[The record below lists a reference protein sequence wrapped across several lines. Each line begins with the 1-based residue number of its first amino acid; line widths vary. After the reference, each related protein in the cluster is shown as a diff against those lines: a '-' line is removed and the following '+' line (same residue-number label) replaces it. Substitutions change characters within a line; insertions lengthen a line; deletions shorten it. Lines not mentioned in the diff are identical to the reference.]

1 MSAIESNVNTE
12 TNENVDIL
20 YRLRTMMS
28 IIRNTMQ
35 AVDEDI
41 NRHQYTLNRLRGNQR
56 ALERDM
62 LLVNEWIEEEKKKPA
77 TNAGNG
83 INEDLL
89 RRYRQ
94 GDEL

>member
-20 YRLRTMMS
+20 DRLRTMMS

-77 TNAGNG
+77 TNADNG